1 MLGIVVLAGLDSSA
15 SVVGQWGLAAG
26 KAETYSDVMTWFY
39 GGSLAG
45 GKTNRFLEGV
55 QVEPALN

>member
-26 KAETYSDVMTWFY
+26 KAETYIVM
-39 GGSLAG
+39 
-45 GKTNRFLEGV
+45 
-55 QVEPALN
+55 

>member
-1 MLGIVVLAGLDSSA
+1 MGPSSWEGGD
-15 SVVGQWGLAAG
+15 V
-26 KAETYSDVMTWFY
+26 YSDVMTWFY